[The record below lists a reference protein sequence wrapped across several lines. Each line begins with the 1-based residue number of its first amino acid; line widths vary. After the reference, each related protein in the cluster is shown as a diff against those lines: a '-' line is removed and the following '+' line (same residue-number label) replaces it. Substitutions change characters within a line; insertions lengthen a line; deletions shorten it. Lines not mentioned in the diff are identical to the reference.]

1 MESYMFDLLAQMDID
16 EVVEM
21 SRELRELSEMS
32 PSERGIYALINPD
45 AEVFTV
51 CDKEVI
57 TCSREEILMVLN

>member
-16 EVVEM
+16 EVLEM

-32 PSERGIYALINPD
+32 PSERDIYALLNPD
-45 AEVFTV
+45 AEVFAV
-51 CDKEVI
+51 CDLEVI